1 MNQNSLFKNALIL
14 GLITAMGPFAI
25 DMYLPA
31 LPEIEKSLGQGAIL
45 SLTAFFASFG
55 IFQLIFGTLSDMY
68 GRRAPMLTGLIL
80 FVAAGVGCALASSV
94 GMLVLFRFLQGIGGA
109 AGMIIA
115 RAVVRDLYHGVEEV
129 KMMSLLMLIFSI
141 SPLLAPLVGSYV
153 VEFAGWRAVFWG
165 ITILGGLG
173 IMLLLTSLRETLP
186 HEKRIRAGFA
196 SMSQAFAV
204 LIRDKPFVGMT
215 LIGSFGITTFFIYL
229 GNSSF
234 VMMDYY
240 GLNPRGFSIM
250 FSINAAAF
258 FAAAQC
264 NGWLSKRYGIHNIIM
279 PAAGGFAACMILLA
293 GLVLAGFTALPL
305 VMGLMFVSF
314 AFLGIV
320 IPTISVMALANHGD
334 IAGTAASVMNTVQ
347 LMTGSAIIAISG
359 LFADGT
365 PTPMVLGMA
374 GSAVLTLA
382 FSIWTFAG
390 HKIEEPS

>member
-1 MNQNSLFKNALIL
+1 MNQNSLFKNAVIL

-31 LPEIEKSLGQGAIL
+31 LPDIEKSLGEGAML

-55 IFQLIFGTLSDMY
+55 VFQLIFGTLSDMY
-68 GRRAPMLTGLIL
+68 GRRAPMLAGLIL
-80 FVAAGVGCALASSV
+80 FVAAGIGCALASSV

-115 RAVVRDLYHGVEEV
+115 RAVVRDLYHGVQEV
-129 KMMSLLMLIFSI
+129 KMMSLLMLIFSV
-141 SPLLAPLVGSYV
+141 SPLLAPLAGSYV

-173 IMLLLTSLRETLP
+173 IVLLLTSLSETLP
-186 HEKRIRAGFA
+186 REKRIEAGFDG
-196 SMSQAFAV
+196 MKKAFAILV
-204 LIRDKPFVGMT
+204 RDKPFVGMT
-215 LIGSFGITTFFIYL
+215 LIGAFGITTFFIYL

-234 VMMDYY
+234 VMMEYY
-240 GLNPRGFSIM
+240 GLSARGFSLA
-250 FSINAAAF
+250 FSANAAAF

-264 NGWLSKRYGIHNIIM
+264 NGWLAKRFGIHNIIL
-279 PAAGGFAACMILLA
+279 PATIGFTLCMSILAA
-293 GLVLAGFTALPL
+293 LVLAGFTALPMVL
-305 VMGLMFVSF
+305 GLMFASF

-347 LMTGSAIIAISG
+347 LVTGAAVIAISG

-365 PTPMVLGMA
+365 PMPMVLGMA
-374 GSAVLTLA
+374 GSALLTLG

-390 HKIEEPS
+390 HKIEEPA

>member
-1 MNQNSLFKNALIL
+1 
-14 GLITAMGPFAI
+14 
-25 DMYLPA
+25 
-31 LPEIEKSLGQGAIL
+31 
-45 SLTAFFASFG
+45 
-55 IFQLIFGTLSDMY
+55 MY

-240 GLNPRGFSIM
+240 GLSPRGFSIM

-359 LFADGT
+359 LFANGT

-390 HKIEEPS
+390 HKIEEPA

>member
-31 LPEIEKSLGQGAIL
+31 LPEIEKSLGEGAML

-55 IFQLIFGTLSDMY
+55 IFQLIFGTVSDMY
-68 GRRAPMLTGLIL
+68 GRRGPLLAGLTL
-80 FVAAGVGCALASSV
+80 FVVAGIGCAMAQSV
-94 GMLVLFRFLQGIGGA
+94 VMLVVFRFLQGIGGA
-109 AGMIIA
+109 AGMIIV
-115 RAVVRDLYHGVEEV
+115 RAIARDLYHGVEEV
-129 KMMSLLMLIFSI
+129 KMMSLMMLIFSV
-141 SPLLAPLVGSYV
+141 SPLLAPLAGSYV
-153 VEFAGWRAVFWG
+153 VEYAGWRAVFWD

-173 IMLLLTSLRETLP
+173 IVLLLTSLSETLP
-186 HEKRIRAGFA
+186 REKRITAGFA
-196 SMSQAFAV
+196 SMKETFAL
-204 LIRDKPFVGMT
+204 LIRDKLFVGMT

-229 GNSSF
+229 GHSSF

-240 GLNPRGFSIM
+240 GLSPRGFSIA

-279 PAAGGFAACMILLA
+279 PAAGGFATCMILLA

-347 LMTGSAIIAISG
+347 LVTGSAVIAISG

-365 PTPMVLGMA
+365 PVPMVLGMT
-374 GSAVLTLA
+374 GSAVITLA
-382 FSIWTFAG
+382 FSLWTFVG
-390 HKIEEPS
+390 HKIEEPV